1 MIDPLALLPRTLEAC
16 RPALERA
23 EERVAEAA
31 VECTATT
38 EIADVATCHSARAY
52 GARSA
57 EPAHDSTRSNPHES
71 PVVRAAQRPKGQ
83 GACVASYRVA
93 QGWR

>member
-16 RPALERA
+16 RPAAERA

-31 VECTATT
+31 VECPATP
-38 EIADVATCHSARAY
+38 EIAGCTRCHSARVC
-52 GARSA
+52 GARTA
-57 EPAHDSTRSNPHES
+57 ESAHDTKRSNPHES